1 MNYIPQTVLIEH
13 FIPRTTKVSAFM
25 ANEDAIIGLINEKP
39 RSSMREV
46 ADRLYL
52 TSKQA
57 DALLR
62 KLVYCERLMVEK
74 SGGRWHG
81 DTARNLY
88 SVSEI
93 TPVSM

>member
-1 MNYIPQTVLIEH
+1 MIYTPQTVLIER
-13 FIPRTTKVSAFM
+13 FIPRATTRVSAFLV
-25 ANEDAIIGLINEKP
+25 NEDAIVGFLKDRP
-39 RSSMREV
+39 PSSMREV
-46 ADRLYL
+46 ADKLYL

-62 KLVYCERLMVEK
+62 KLVYSKRLTVEK

-88 SVSEI
+88 SVRV
-93 TPVSM
+93 TQ